1 MSHSITPKMTSTTSA
16 PSFSSSASISI
27 PTTTTSTPHPSLS
40 LSRTDGKAHL
50 LLAASGSVATIK
62 LPNIIRALS
71 HQRHHNLSIRIILT
85 SAAKRFLSGQSAEQ
99 PSYSSLL
106 QFPAV
111 EAIYDDESEWAEPW
125 RRGSEILHI
134 ELRRWADLLVIAPL
148 SANTLAK
155 IVAGMADNLLTSVVR
170 AWDTTGEIDGRDVGD
185 SRDGDG
191 EKRKKKKI
199 IVAPAMNTAMW
210 LHPVTAQQMRVL
222 QEEWDW
228 FEVLPPQEKS
238 LPCGDVGTG
247 AMREWTEIVR
257 VIEERLGLG
266 GNHKNESKNDAEG
279 DDGS

>member
-1 MSHSITPKMTSTTSA
+1 
-16 PSFSSSASISI
+16 
-27 PTTTTSTPHPSLS
+27 
-40 LSRTDGKAHL
+40 
-50 LLAASGSVATIK
+50 
-62 LPNIIRALS
+62 
-71 HQRHHNLSIRIILT
+71 
-85 SAAKRFLSGQSAEQ
+85 
-99 PSYSSLL
+99 
-106 QFPAV
+106 
-111 EAIYDDESEWAEPW
+111 
-125 RRGSEILHI
+125 
-134 ELRRWADLLVIAPL
+134 
-148 SANTLAK
+148 
-155 IVAGMADNLLTSVVR
+155 MADNLLTSVVR